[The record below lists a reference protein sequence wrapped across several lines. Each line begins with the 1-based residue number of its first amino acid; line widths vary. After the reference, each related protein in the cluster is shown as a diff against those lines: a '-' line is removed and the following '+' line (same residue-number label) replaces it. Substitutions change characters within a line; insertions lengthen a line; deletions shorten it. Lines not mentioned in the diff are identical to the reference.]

1 MSLPLPAA
9 HKRSVR
15 RCCRMSDEFPLSI
28 ERIVSLLSPFTEHN
42 DVVATLVKFLQNKLP
57 PGFPVKLGA

>member
-1 MSLPLPAA
+1 
-9 HKRSVR
+9 
-15 RCCRMSDEFPLSI
+15 MSDEFPLSI